1 MIKSLKKILL
11 TFTTSILLISNAFA
25 NEYTGTVLSNH
36 DGDTLLVK
44 IGNKKE
50 KVRLLGVD
58 TAEIAQGYWGSEA
71 QKFTEKTTKGKEIKL
86 ETDVQ
91 ERDKYG
97 RLLAYVYVDNVFINE
112 LLVKEGYAQLLTYAP
127 NVKYVDTLKKSQ
139 EEAKASSKGIWGKN
153 GLKETPYEFR
163 HKGKKTQKAPKTTKV
178 IEKAIDIKISKS
190 SKKDLVH
197 VNKNSGVYHFSNCEH
212 YNCRN
217 CSIEITEEEAIAKG
231 YHRHCKN

>member
-1 MIKSLKKILL
+1 MFF
-11 TFTTSILLISNAFA
+11 TFTTSILLISNTFA
-25 NEYTGTVLSNH
+25 KEYSGTVLSNH

-71 QKFTEKTTKGKEIKL
+71 QKFTQNLTKGKEIKL

-91 ERDKYG
+91 ERDKYN
-97 RLLAYVYVDNVFINE
+97 RLLAYVYVDGVFLNE

-127 NVKYVDTLKKSQ
+127 NVKYVDVLKKSQ
-139 EEAKASSKGIWGKN
+139 VEAKSSSKGIWGKD

-163 HKGKKTQKAPKTTKV
+163 HKDSKKTQKTSKTQV
-178 IEKAIDIKISKS
+178 EKTIDIKITKS
-190 SKKDLVH
+190 SKKDIVH

-217 CSIEITEEEAIAKG
+217 CTIEITEEDAIAKG
-231 YHRHCKN
+231 YHRHCK

>member
-1 MIKSLKKILL
+1 MIIKSLKTLFF
-11 TFTTSILLISNAFA
+11 TFTASILLISNTFA
-25 NEYTGTVLSNH
+25 KEYSGTVLSNH

-58 TAEIAQGYWGSEA
+58 TAEIAQGYWGAEA
-71 QKFTEKTTKGKEIKL
+71 QKFTQKLTKGKEIKL

-91 ERDKYG
+91 ERDKYN
-97 RLLAYVYVDNVFINE
+97 RLLAYVYVDGVFLNE

-127 NVKYVDTLKKSQ
+127 NVKYVEILKKSQ
-139 EEAKASSKGIWGKN
+139 VEAKSSSKGIWGKD

-163 HKGKKTQKAPKTTKV
+163 HKDSKKTQKTPKTQV
-178 IEKAIDIKISKS
+178 EKPIDIKITKS
-190 SKKDLVH
+190 SKKDIVH

-217 CSIEITEEEAIAKG
+217 CTIEITEEDAIAKG
-231 YHRHCKN
+231 YHRHCK

>member
-1 MIKSLKKILL
+1 MLKSLKTLLL
-11 TFTTSILLISNAFA
+11 TFTTSILLISNVFA
-25 NEYTGTVLSNH
+25 QEYSGTVLSNH
-36 DGDTLLVK
+36 DGDTLLVQ

-71 QKFTEKTTKGKEIKL
+71 QKFTEKTTKGKEVKL

-97 RLLAYVYVDNVFINE
+97 RLLAYVYINNVFLNE

-127 NVKYVDTLKKSQ
+127 NVKYVDKLKKSQ
-139 EEAKASSKGIWGKN
+139 EEAKIASKGIWGKN

-163 HKGKKTQKAPKTTKV
+163 HKGTKQPKSTKTTKIV
-178 IEKAIDIKISKS
+178 EKPIDIKISKS

-197 VNKNSGVYHFSNCEH
+197 VNKNSGVYHFSGCEH

-217 CSIEITEEEAIAKG
+217 CVIEITEEEAIVKG
-231 YHRHCKN
+231 YHRHCK